1 MSIGG
6 LFALYGAGL
15 LTFASPCVLP
25 LLPVYLALLGGTAAS
40 GTEEGGPGHAGR
52 LRRAGL
58 GFAVGLSAVFVLLGV
73 GASFAAA
80 PLMARGRALAIVA
93 GVAMIVFG
101 LQLLEVFKLRA
112 LQADRRPLLERVPT
126 PGGFGGGVLFG
137 AAFAV
142 GWTPCVGPVLGAAL
156 TYAASTSANP
166 WLAGLQ
172 LAAYAAGLA
181 TPLVAAALAASKVV
195 PRLRKLARSGARLQR
210 GMGALLVLVG
220 VLFASGRL
228 DVVAPKVAA
237 TRAVGPSAASPECAT
252 SPSAS
257 ACGATIVEGVAPG
270 AALTGK
276 PRLVEF
282 VSDHCVVCARMA
294 PVLDDLVRVCDAS
307 DAVLRVRLED
317 PSGAGL
323 ASRYGVRVVPTLVSV
338 DAAGAE
344 VERRVGEQSRDEL
357 SRAIR
362 EVRGRAC
369 GG

>member
-25 LLPVYLALLGGTAAS
+25 LLPVYVALLGGAAAS
-40 GTEEGGPGHAGR
+40 GDVSHPGR

-58 GFAVGLSAVFVLLGV
+58 GFAVGLSAVFVVLGV

-80 PLMARGRALAIVA
+80 PLMAHGRALAIVA
-93 GVAMIVFG
+93 GAAMIVFG
-101 LQLLEVFKLRA
+101 LQLLDVFRVRA

-126 PGGFGGGVLFG
+126 PGGFGGGLLFG

-156 TYAASTSANP
+156 TYAASTSSSP
-166 WLAGLQ
+166 WLAGAQ

-181 TPLVAAALAASKVV
+181 TPLVAAALAASTVV
-195 PRLRKLARSGARLQR
+195 PRLRRLARAGARMQR
-210 GMGALLVLVG
+210 AMGAMLVVVG
-220 VLFASGRL
+220 ALFAAGRL
-228 DVVAPKVAA
+228 AVVTPKAGEGAVVAP
-237 TRAVGPSAASPECAT
+237 VGVPTECAS

-257 ACGATIVEGVAPG
+257 ACGATVRDVSPG

-276 PRLVEF
+276 PRFVEF
-282 VSDHCVVCARMA
+282 VSDHCAVCARMA
-294 PVLDDLVRVCDAS
+294 PVLEDVVRGCDAS
-307 DAVLRVRLED
+307 DAVVRVRLED
-317 PSGAGL
+317 ENGAGL
-323 ASRYGVRVVPTLVSV
+323 ASRYGVRVVPTFVSL

-344 VERRVGEQSRDEL
+344 VERRVGEQSRDDL
-357 SRAIR
+357 ARAIG